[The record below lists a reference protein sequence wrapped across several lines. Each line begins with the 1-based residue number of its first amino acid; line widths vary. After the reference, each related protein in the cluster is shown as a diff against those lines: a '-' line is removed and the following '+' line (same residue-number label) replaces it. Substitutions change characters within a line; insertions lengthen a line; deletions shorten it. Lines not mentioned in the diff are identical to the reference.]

1 MTKNALQKTTAT
13 FAAAL
18 GLCVA
23 VPTVADAAP
32 TPVHAGTPITVGS
45 ITCTLGAVL
54 NDTTA
59 VTAHHCFNNLY
70 PTVRSKND
78 GRIIGWFTHGDKE
91 KDVAF
96 IRLNPTTAHTVDKI
110 SVKKIG
116 AGAPVWKQGYR
127 SGITTGVVEGMT
139 DVSASGRVLYVIP
152 TVEQRPHMVKAAMCA
167 LPGDSGGPVYSGDK
181 VVGIVSAGTFGENRD
196 VCSPGLVTYFTPMW
210 RILEK
215 N

>member
-23 VPTVADAAP
+23 APTVADAAP

-45 ITCTLGAVL
+45 ATCTLGAVL

-70 PTVRSKND
+70 PTVRSKD
-78 GRIIGWFTHGDKE
+78 GRVVGWFMRGNKE

-96 IRLNPTTAHTVDKI
+96 IRLNPNISYSVDKV
-110 SVKKIG
+110 SVGKLKPG
-116 AGAPVWKQGYR
+116 TPVWKQGYK

-167 LPGDSGGPVYSGDK
+167 LPGDSGGPVYSGDS